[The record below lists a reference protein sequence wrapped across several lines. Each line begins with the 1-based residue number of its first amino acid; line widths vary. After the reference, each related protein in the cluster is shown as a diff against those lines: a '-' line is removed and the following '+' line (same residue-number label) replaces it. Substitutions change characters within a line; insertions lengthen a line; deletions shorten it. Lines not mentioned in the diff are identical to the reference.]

1 MPHRRR
7 HEHEG
12 RQRGGEYF
20 RLRKSLASSFDS
32 RPSGPQNVSNVVMD
46 DLEASSSVPLP
57 EEMDLQDPGDIGTS
71 PDALTLT
78 TTAADATAAIAT
90 LRTAPLRP
98 DVNPFDV
105 LADPETP
112 KDGKGKCDNLLVS
125 NVLILP
131 TSKHGQKRARG
142 TLSASAAT
150 AAAKTKPAFRHNV
163 PRCGGNDQ
171 ADFNKYVS
179 DSDAAHDDDSD
190 QGGWQ
195 KVYHKRRG
203 SKEKQANT
211 REQRRPYYAHTVI
224 LKPQEQC
231 RIMDENFI
239 VLNEA
244 IWNHIITSPSTHRRE
259 ENPNIV
265 IRYLDKSNQIA
276 VDTDDRETRD
286 ALLTLMQLPI
296 NGESTRF
303 QAYEALQ
310 RDQIRGVIH
319 SAGGMTSEQLMMNL
333 HCRACEIIS
342 ARPIG
347 ARGTA
352 VVTFKGTRLPYK
364 IGLKSFTIRVYPF
377 KSQVY
382 VCETCHKLGHGKQQ
396 CPNFKNPRCSVCG
409 RKHHDSDEACPNK
422 MHNNQQ
428 APQSTLEP
436 QPDYEALFSARLMQ
450 LEHNIMAKVQTM
462 IERAIETCIRTV
474 MERLMLN
481 GALSFGGV
489 ATTSTYRRSLLMC
502 SMAQLLNCGNDRS
515 RGRDDGGDIPT
526 ALTRLGQDARQAGTT
541 PDLTWSSK
549 PRTCHWKLLEDPL
562 GSDHLPIAITV
573 KNNGVSCRNS
583 SHKRECLIAHWDEYR
598 TQLQETASITDLD
611 SLTKAMRHAK
621 HVATKTLRVAEDH
634 PDPDRHLLHLWN
646 RRLRL
651 LSKYRAKGRPQT
663 LRSQLLSV
671 QKEIEKY
678 TSQLASEQWM
688 EMCEQIN
695 GSTNSSKAWGLLR
708 SLLGRRK
715 TSDGAPRVALK
726 EGITN
731 AELAEKAADVFFPQT
746 NCATDRTYARDDAPR
761 EDDDLNQPFTVTE
774 FEDALS
780 RMNTR
785 GAPGA
790 DGITQEEALQNALN
804 TVDNFTRGIGLTL
817 APEKTEFVVIHGGRR
832 SKAKDDEKASV
843 NLSIGRAPVLR
854 KRVIRILGMFL
865 DEQCISTT
873 WFNQTVKTTKQVT
886 QVLRRIAKRTR
897 GVREKEMK
905 HFVQAFIHSRI
916 MYGAFYHPITRTQ
929 LQSLE
934 RLNNE
939 ARIVITG
946 LPKYTPLPALKSCSA
961 LGDIADL
968 MSMHEVTQVTRL
980 QSTHAERATLSKI
993 GHDVSHLPVLPHIS
1007 PSWEHIQ
1014 IADPKP
1020 LPKNTGNEHSARRQA
1035 HARSHEKYTQEVRSG
1050 SHPHS
1055 SCQIVYVDASIGQQE
1070 QPPMFATAWTNL
1082 EATERGTKLHSKPPE
1097 HILRS
1102 APEEI
1107 EQHSD
1112 WYDPMEAIAQAKC
1125 YRRSY
1130 LLDVSNPLD
1139 IPPLPSSADTRRQQ
1153 VLLRQRFRRD
1163 RDLGTPNIGI
1173 CGHCNTR
1180 ADLAHLIWDCPLYS
1194 GTRQRVIAE
1203 IPPEWHPTSFQAWAQ
1218 PGRITGAAANE
1229 LWRSLL
1235 EYLDDP
1241 KAPAVGTR
1249 LRLGRDSQNVNSRD
1263 AH

>member
-1 MPHRRR
+1 MMWRVASVALAYGEKRAAVGDGEEEVER
-7 HEHEG
+7 G
-12 RQRGGEYF
+12 R
-20 RLRKSLASSFDS
+20 
-32 RPSGPQNVSNVVMD
+32 
-46 DLEASSSVPLP
+46 PL
-57 EEMDLQDPGDIGTS
+57 DHVFKHGS
-71 PDALTLT
+71 AHALTLK

-112 KDGKGKCDNLLVS
+112 NDGKGKCDNLLVS

-150 AAAKTKPAFRHNV
+150 AAAKNKPVFRHNV

-171 ADFNKYVS
+171 ADFNKYDS

-195 KVYHKRRG
+195 KVSHKRRG
-203 SKEKQANT
+203 SKGNRRT
-211 REQRRPYYAHTVI
+211 RVSNAALTTHTLI
-224 LKPQEQC
+224 LKPQE
-231 RIMDENFI
+231 
-239 VLNEA
+239 
-244 IWNHIITSPSTHRRE
+244 PRE

-296 NGESTRF
+296 NGKSTRF

-319 SAGGMTSEQLMMNL
+319 NAGGMTSEQLMMNL
-333 HCRACEIIS
+333 HCRACDIIS
-342 ARPIG
+342 ARPIV
-347 ARGTA
+347 AA
-352 VVTFKGTRLPYK
+352 VVNPTLNVDAT
-364 IGLKSFTIRVYPF
+364 
-377 KSQVY
+377 
-382 VCETCHKLGHGKQQ
+382 KQ
-396 CPNFKNPRCSVCG
+396 
-409 RKHHDSDEACPNK
+409 

-450 LEHNIMAKVQTM
+450 LEHIMAK
-462 IERAIETCIRTV
+462 
-474 MERLMLN
+474 
-481 GALSFGGV
+481 
-489 ATTSTYRRSLLMC
+489 YRRSLLMC

-526 ALTRLGQDARQAGTT
+526 VIQWNCRSIKKKKADMILRWGLSHNIKKPAVLALQEVNCPTTRLPGYDGYGFSEDTDTSACAVVYVDRKLNHTQLDTKPWCSGNASVTGCRIQLTPERTILVFSVYMNPESTRKQAKRSVADFSYIQHFQRIYPKDTILVCGDFNAQHVAWNYKKCSPRGRRLMEDFDRYGLTLLNLPEAHTRLGQDARQADTT

-549 PRTCHWKLLEDPL
+549 PRTCHRKLLEDPL

-583 SHKRECLIAHWDEYR
+583 SHKRECLITHWDEYR

-621 HVATKTLRVAEDH
+621 HVATKTLRIAEDH

-695 GSTNSSKAWGLLR
+695 GSTNSSKAWGILR

-785 GAPGA
+785 
-790 DGITQEEALQNALN
+790 
-804 TVDNFTRGIGLTL
+804 
-817 APEKTEFVVIHGGRR
+817 EKTEFVVIHGGRR
-832 SKAKDDEKASV
+832 SKAKDGEKASV
-843 NLSIGRAPVLR
+843 NLSFGRAPVLR

-873 WFNQTVKTTKQVT
+873 WFNKTVKTTKQVT
-886 QVLRRIAKRTR
+886 QVLQRIAKCTR
-897 GVREKEMK
+897 GVREEEMK

-934 RLNNE
+934 RLSNE
-939 ARIVITG
+939 ARRVITG

-980 QSTHAERATLSKI
+980 QPTHAGRATLSKI

-1007 PSWEHIQ
+1007 PPWEHIQ
-1014 IADPKP
+1014 IADPRP
-1020 LPKNTGNEHSARRQA
+1020 LPKNMGNEHSARRQA
-1035 HARSHEKYTQEVRSG
+1035 HARSHEKYTQE
-1050 SHPHS
+1050 
-1055 SCQIVYVDASIGQQE
+1055 
-1070 QPPMFATAWTNL
+1070 
-1082 EATERGTKLHSKPPE
+1082 SKPPE
-1097 HILRS
+1097 HILRN

-1153 VLLRQRFRRD
+1153 VLLRQVQTGTLLTPFLVQRFRRD

-1194 GTRQRVIAE
+1194 GTRQRVIAA
-1203 IPPEWHPTSFQAWAQ
+1203 IPPEWRPTSFQAWAQ